1 MDPRDLPPMKT
12 GFDNLVTNKVDD
24 KLVEN
29 VSIMIM
35 TYADGALRT
44 ATTYISHGTRTIVTA
59 EDLKRAMMLEVFLI
73 EKRPDLITRAE
84 EIKKELFDDSEEVE
98 EDGDE
103 NIIVDEEEVEAFTPN
118 TCSCALCASINNIY
132 QRWEIWTPTS
142 RVQQILKKHIDLM

>member
-12 GFDNLVTNKVDD
+12 GFDNLIANEVNDA
-24 KLVEN
+24 LVEN

-44 ATTYISHGTRTIVTA
+44 ATTYISHGTRTVVTT
-59 EDLKRAMMLEVFLI
+59 EDLKRAMMLEVFLM

-84 EIKKELFDDSEEVE
+84 EIKKELFDNSDEDDE
-98 EDGDE
+98 EDE
-103 NIIVDEEEVEAFTPN
+103 NVMVDEEEAEPFTPN

-132 QRWEIWTPTS
+132 QRWEVWTPTS